1 MGSSASLG
9 PRHTGLLHEDRAN
22 RAGVQRGLTLP
33 RGPAPMRHN
42 QGGPVSISLPAA
54 VVSAAASVAL
64 VASSL
69 ITATGAAAAGAE
81 PNSASATSGNS
92 AASVTPR
99 STEAATNPR
108 WLSSSSG
115 GTSCAVLNTGGI
127 TCWGADENITAGATS
142 VQGAIAV
149 SVGADIGLG
158 FYAGFDVAC
167 AVLDTGGATCWGDNS
182 AANSGAGNLRDVLD
196 VEVGGA
202 GACFVLGSGTVTC
215 FQNPRYGIDIPR
227 VNDATKVAV
236 GTYAICVL
244 RRGGQVDCSGSDWL
258 GHVSGPES
266 VSGVVDVSVGDH
278 HACVLTSSG
287 GVSCWGISTQGVP
300 ASGVRQ
306 ISVGAT
312 GGCAT
317 LTTGGVSCWG
327 QSSAYRVGIPSGL
340 TSPVSLAAGWVHV
353 CALRDDGTVACWS
366 GGSEPVVAQASQ
378 VANVRTTQ
386 GQVTPPPPPTG
397 PGDWS
402 ISGSVQIP
410 TRTGST
416 LTFSGDI
423 TAPVRSTPN
432 ERRSLGVRVRST
444 GVVHFLSP
452 ATDINPGTTYY
463 EGSLDVTPLRGA
475 GDLDLVIANYRSAP
489 GVTSVIAIDLAE
501 PFSIPG
507 VASRTNVTQASASE
521 LVLGESIDVS
531 VVTKVLWTDGVTTD
545 DTPTGNFRLQFRATG
560 TAAWETVG
568 SGAPRISVKPR
579 GPGDYRFLVGD
590 QTTPAAYVNVI
601 RPTTAFRISDWA
613 ANATSAFAG
622 NTLIF
627 TALVDNQ
634 YDDANW
640 RPAIVGTP
648 FEVQFLA
655 DGAGSW
661 QRVVRDT
668 VKVAGRA
675 EVRWPMVTSGRFRL
689 IVGGAISNAIPITLV
704 VPTSVVALDVL
715 DLPVEVEPGE
725 PVDISVGV
733 EIQYSDGEFRSAPDG
748 TEYKIEF
755 AEAEEPITRGITSPR
770 AELTWKTVAR
780 GKTLNGQANS
790 SVRPEVSG
798 YWRVSV
804 GRAVT
809 EPVYVAV
816 PGGVSAGAPGA
827 VMNVVVGK
835 ARKGK
840 VTVSWRAPV
849 SGSGPFTYQVRTSAN
864 GVTWTSWRDIGDVT
878 RVTINVKGKKGQKYI
893 KIRAINS
900 RATGR
905 EVQFSL

>member
-1 MGSSASLG
+1 M
-9 PRHTGLLHEDRAN
+9 
-22 RAGVQRGLTLP
+22 
-33 RGPAPMRHN
+33 
-42 QGGPVSISLPAA
+42 SISLPAA

-69 ITATGAAAAGAE
+69 ITAAGAAAAGAE
-81 PNSASATSGNS
+81 PNSASDAPGV
-92 AASVTPR
+92 AAPSLAPR
-99 STEAATNPR
+99 STEAAANPR
-108 WLSSSSG
+108 WLSSSAG
-115 GTSCAVLNTGGI
+115 GTSCAALNTGGVV
-127 TCWGADENITAGATS
+127 CWGADAGIISGAAS

-149 SVGADIGLG
+149 SVGVDIGTG
-158 FYAGFDVAC
+158 GYAGFDVAC
-167 AVLDTGGATCWGDNS
+167 ARLDTGRATCWGDSS
-182 AANSGAGNLRDVLD
+182 AANAGAATLTDVVDL
-196 VEVGGA
+196 EVGGA

-215 FQNPRYGIDIPR
+215 FQNPRYGIDVPS
-227 VNDATKVAV
+227 VSDAVRVAV

-244 RRGGQVDCSGSDWL
+244 RRGGQVDCSGSNWL

-312 GGCAT
+312 GGCAA
-317 LTTGGVSCWG
+317 LTTGAVSCWPRSG
-327 QSSAYRVGIPSGL
+327 AYGSAIPSGL
-340 TSPVSLAAGWVHV
+340 TSPVSLAAGWIHN
-353 CALRDDGTVACWS
+353 CALRSDGTVACWS
-366 GGSEPVVAQASQ
+366 DNPSLPAVTQASQ
-378 VANVRTTQ
+378 VTNVRTTQ

-397 PGDWS
+397 PGEWS
-402 ISGSVQIP
+402 ITGSVQIP
-410 TRTGST
+410 TRTGTT
-416 LTFSGDI
+416 LRFSGDI
-423 TAPVRSTPN
+423 AAPVRSTPT

-475 GDLDLVIANYRSAP
+475 GELDLVIANYRSAP
-489 GVTSVIAIDLAE
+489 GVTPVIAVDLAE
-501 PFSIPG
+501 PFDIPG
-507 VASRTNVTQASASE
+507 VTSRANVTQVSASE
-521 LVLGESIDVS
+521 LVLGESVDVS

-568 SGAPRISVKPR
+568 SGAARISVKPR

-590 QTTPAAYVNVI
+590 QTTPSAYVNVI

-613 ANATSAFAG
+613 ANAASAFAG

-634 YDDANW
+634 YDDGNW
-640 RPAIVGTP
+640 RPVVVGTP

-655 DGAGSW
+655 EGAGSW

-668 VKVAGRA
+668 VKIAGRA
-675 EVRWPMVTSGRFRL
+675 EVRWPMATSGRFRL
-689 IVGGAISNAIPITLV
+689 VVGGAISNAIPITLI

-748 TEYKIEF
+748 TEYEIEF
-755 AEAEEPITRGITSPR
+755 AEAEEPITRGVPAPR
-770 AELTWKTVAR
+770 ADLTWETVAR

-840 VTVSWRAPV
+840 VTVTWRAPA

-864 GVTWTSWRDIGDVT
+864 GVTWTSWRDLGDGT
-878 RVTINVKGKKGQKYI
+878 RVTVNVKGKKGQKYI

-900 RATGR
+900 RGTGR
-905 EVQFSL
+905 EVQFAL